1 MEYIINN
8 WPFIILLLSVVV
20 IAVIA
25 IINFFQK
32 PTPQQIQQIQEWIL
46 YLVIEAERQFG
57 SKMGKVKLRYVY
69 DKFLERFDYLGK
81 IISFEKF
88 SELVDKALSTMK
100 DMISQNDK
108 LKEYV
113 GVDQTPKL
121 EEAKAEE
128 EIISSSEK

>member
-20 IAVIA
+20 IAVVAVIS
-25 IINFFQK
+25 FFQK

-57 SKMGKVKLRYVY
+57 TKMGKVKLRYVY

-81 IISFEKF
+81 IISFDKF

-113 GVDQTPKL
+113 GVEQNPKL
-121 EEAKAEE
+121 KEIKTEE
-128 EIISSSEK
+128 ETISSPEK

>member
-20 IAVIA
+20 IAVVA
-25 IINFFQK
+25 VVSFFQK

-81 IISFEKF
+81 IISFDKF

-113 GVDQTPKL
+113 GIEQSL
-121 EEAKAEE
+121 KAEE
-128 EIISSSEK
+128 IKPEEETISSSEK

>member
-25 IINFFQK
+25 VINFFQK

-113 GVDQTPKL
+113 GIDQTPKL
-121 EEAKAEE
+121 EEAKVGE

>member
-20 IAVIA
+20 IAIVA
-25 IINFFQK
+25 VINFFQK

-113 GVDQTPKL
+113 GIDQTPKL
-121 EEAKAEE
+121 KEAKAEE
-128 EIISSSEK
+128 ETTSSPEK

>member
-20 IAVIA
+20 IAIVA
-25 IINFFQK
+25 VINFFQK

-113 GVDQTPKL
+113 GIDQTPKL
-121 EEAKAEE
+121 EEVKVEE
-128 EIISSSEK
+128 ETTSSPEK